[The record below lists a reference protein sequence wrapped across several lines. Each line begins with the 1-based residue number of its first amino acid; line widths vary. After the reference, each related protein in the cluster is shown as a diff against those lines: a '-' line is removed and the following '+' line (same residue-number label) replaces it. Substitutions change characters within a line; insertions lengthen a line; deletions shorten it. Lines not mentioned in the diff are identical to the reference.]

1 MPSPLRNGEDDL
13 HGNAPDSCRVALL
26 LIDVLNDL
34 DFPENEEL
42 VRQSAGLAERIAA
55 LKQRCNEN
63 GIPVIYV
70 NDNHGRWRSN
80 FSDVLNHSLRPES
93 LGRGMVSKLV
103 PAADDY
109 VVLKPKHSAFFATPL
124 DVLLEHMGVEVLIL
138 AGVTTNA
145 CVLITAADVYVRD
158 YKLFVPEDCVAA
170 LTPSDQQKAL
180 ELMRKNF
187 GADTRPAG
195 DIELPALCQV

>member
-26 LIDVLNDL
+26 LVDVLNDL
-34 DFPENEEL
+34 DFPDNEEL
-42 VRQSAGLAERIAA
+42 VRQSAGLGERIAA
-55 LKQRCNEN
+55 LKQRCKEN
-63 GIPVIYV
+63 DIPVIYV

-80 FSDVLNHSLRPES
+80 FTDVLNHSLRLES
-93 LGRGMVSKLV
+93 LGRGMVSKLI
-103 PAADDY
+103 PAAEDY

-124 DVLLEHMGVEVLIL
+124 DALLEHMGVKVLIL

-158 YKLFVPEDCVAA
+158 YKLLVPEDCVAA
-170 LTPSDQQKAL
+170 LSQPDQHNAL

-187 GADTRPAG
+187 GAETRPSGQIDLAT
-195 DIELPALCQV
+195 LCQL